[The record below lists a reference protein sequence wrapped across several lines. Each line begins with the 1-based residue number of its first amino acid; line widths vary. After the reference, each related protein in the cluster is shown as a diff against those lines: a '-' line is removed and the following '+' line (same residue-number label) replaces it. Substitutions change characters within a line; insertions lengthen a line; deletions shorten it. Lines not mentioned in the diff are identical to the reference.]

1 MTIQQDGTAALD
13 SFRMLK
19 KAANLTLPP
28 QARQEA
34 LLPVARPQAMPTPQV
49 YLWDTLRMLVSG
61 EQSSGRGVS
70 WRVWGSVGEMVPFSA
85 S

>member
-28 QARQEA
+28 QARQDA

-49 YLWDTLRMLVSG
+49 YPLGYIED
-61 EQSSGRGVS
+61 
-70 WRVWGSVGEMVPFSA
+70 VGEPRTKLGKGRVLA
-85 S
+85 RLGQGG